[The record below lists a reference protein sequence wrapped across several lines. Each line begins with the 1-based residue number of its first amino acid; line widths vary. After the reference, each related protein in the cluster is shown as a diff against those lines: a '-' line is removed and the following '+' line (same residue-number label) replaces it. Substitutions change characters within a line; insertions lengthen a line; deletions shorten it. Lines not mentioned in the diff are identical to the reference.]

1 MKINSCIVCMCVC
14 ELAIHIE
21 CEVDW
26 TNMHLNNHNKWHHS
40 IVTIGGKLHLNT
52 AKLAQRARERDRDS
66 ERREDRKRWHE
77 HNNNNNNSILTW
89 KMGNLFK
96 SYANKQ
102 LVLVIHNQRMDV
114 TITHTHI
121 THFHRYGKVFFT
133 SVFILFLFISLSF
146 LGCSLV
152 VCFLCVCALRAVYIE
167 MTKVVFCHFAPHH
180 NTWINK
186 RISDDNVLNGRH
198 NILYLYCL
206 RYHHTVALAAVV
218 VVVICSSP
226 SERLCVT
233 VWV

>member
-114 TITHTHI
+114 TITHTHL
-121 THFHRYGKVFFT
+121 HRYGKVFFYFSFYSFFIYFSFLSWMFPRRVFFVCVRAARCVYKDDKG
-133 SVFILFLFISLSF
+133 SVLSF
-146 LGCSLV
+146 C
-152 VCFLCVCALRAVYIE
+152 
-167 MTKVVFCHFAPHH
+167 TAP
-180 NTWINK
+180 
-186 RISDDNVLNGRH
+186 
-198 NILYLYCL
+198 
-206 RYHHTVALAAVV
+206 
-218 VVVICSSP
+218 
-226 SERLCVT
+226 
-233 VWV
+233 